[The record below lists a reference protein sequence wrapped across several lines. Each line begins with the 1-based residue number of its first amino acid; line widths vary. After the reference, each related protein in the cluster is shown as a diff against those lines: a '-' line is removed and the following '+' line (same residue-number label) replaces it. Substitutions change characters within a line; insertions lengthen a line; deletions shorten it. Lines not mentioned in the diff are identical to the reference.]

1 MGSGSRLANRLGSCY
16 YCNKSFISFC
26 QQKPRDSDVLNFA
39 EDDSTAYVEAA
50 PVVDTWASG
59 LIHRAKRSLLW
70 RWNTL
75 KPVGAGCR
83 DNYEC
88 GTNYCRRN
96 ICTFQPTSSSS

>member
-1 MGSGSRLANRLGSCY
+1 MRPSGITLFA
-16 YCNKSFISFC
+16 FA
-26 QQKPRDSDVLNFA
+26 VLV
-39 EDDSTAYVEAA
+39 SLICVIQVETA
-50 PVVDTWASG
+50 PVIDTWASG

-96 ICTFQPTSSSS
+96 VCTFQPKSSSS

>member
-1 MGSGSRLANRLGSCY
+1 MTNMQILKKKVTERMQLQGNY
-16 YCNKSFISFC
+16 
-26 QQKPRDSDVLNFA
+26 SDLDLDLDLDQVRIQDQ
-39 EDDSTAYVEAA
+39 EVEAA

-96 ICTFQPTSSSS
+96 ICTFQPKSSSS

>member
-1 MGSGSRLANRLGSCY
+1 MRPSGITLFALA
-16 YCNKSFISFC
+16 
-26 QQKPRDSDVLNFA
+26 VLV
-39 EDDSTAYVEAA
+39 SLICVIQVEAA

-88 GTNYCRRN
+88 GTNYCRGN
-96 ICTFQPTSSSS
+96 ICTFHPKSSSS

>member
-1 MGSGSRLANRLGSCY
+1 MRTPDHTLFVITML
-16 YCNKSFISFC
+16 ISLLC
-26 QQKPRDSDVLNFA
+26 AIQ
-39 EDDSTAYVEAA
+39 VESA
-50 PVVDTWASG
+50 PVAGTWASG

-75 KPVGAGCR
+75 KPVGASCR

-96 ICTFQPTSSSS
+96 ICAFQPNSSSS

>member
-1 MGSGSRLANRLGSCY
+1 MRPSGITLFALA
-16 YCNKSFISFC
+16 
-26 QQKPRDSDVLNFA
+26 VLVSLICVNQ
-39 EDDSTAYVEAA
+39 VEAA

-88 GTNYCRRN
+88 GTNYCSRN
-96 ICTFQPTSSSS
+96 ICTFQPKSSSS